1 MNASTITALA
11 AISGSMV
18 GALGSLAASWV
29 TQRHQDRRDL
39 LTKKIVH
46 REALYSG
53 FISEAARLLVD
64 ALEHNFNDPKNL
76 IPSYA
81 LLGRIRLGSSPQV
94 SMAAEEVVKLIMDAY
109 TKPNLTA
116 EQVQFAAVGGEDP
129 LRAFSETCR
138 AELESMQ
145 GQL

>member
-94 SMAAEEVVKLIMDAY
+94 SMAAEKIVKLIMDAY

-116 EQVQFAAVGGEDP
+116 EQIQSAAGSGEDP
-129 LRAFSETCR
+129 LRDFSETCR

-145 GQL
+145 REL

>member
-18 GALGSLAASWV
+18 GALGSLAASWI

-39 LTKKIVH
+39 LAKKIVH

-81 LLGRIRLGSSPQV
+81 LLGRIPSWF
-94 SMAAEEVVKLIMDAY
+94 
-109 TKPNLTA
+109 LTA
-116 EQVQFAAVGGEDP
+116 GINGRGKNCKADYGRLHATEPDGGANTVCGGK
-129 LRAFSETCR
+129 R
-138 AELESMQ
+138 
-145 GQL
+145 

>member
-1 MNASTITALA
+1 MNSNTVTAIA
-11 AISGSMV
+11 AISGSIV
-18 GALGSLAASWV
+18 GAFGSLAASWI
-29 TQRHQDRRDL
+29 TQRHLDRRDL
-39 LTKKIVH
+39 LAKKIVH

-53 FISEAARLLVD
+53 FINEASRLLVD
-64 ALEHNFNDPKNL
+64 ALGNNFNDPKNL

-81 LLGRIRLGSSPQV
+81 LLGRIRLGSSRHV
-94 SMAAEEVVKLIMDAY
+94 SMAAEEVVKLILDAY
-109 TKPNLTA
+109 TRPNLTA
-116 EQVQFAAVGGEDP
+116 DQIQFAAVGGEDP